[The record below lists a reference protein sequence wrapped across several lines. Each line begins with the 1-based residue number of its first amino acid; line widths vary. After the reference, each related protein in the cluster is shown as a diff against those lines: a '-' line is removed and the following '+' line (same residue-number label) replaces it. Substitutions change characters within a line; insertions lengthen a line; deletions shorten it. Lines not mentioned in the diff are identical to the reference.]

1 MTTDL
6 VKLASNDG
14 QIIKSELLDGR
25 RVKFLPS
32 VAECAYCWLRIDGYL
47 GNVSLSWTHVTSVRR
62 DSVNTNGKG
71 PTNRPLIFHRK
82 DLLRLKS
89 IPNRICYVPVDIG
102 TKIDMHPFVNN
113 YIESLM

>member
-47 GNVSLSWTHVTSVRR
+47 GNVR
-62 DSVNTNGKG
+62 
-71 PTNRPLIFHRK
+71 
-82 DLLRLKS
+82 
-89 IPNRICYVPVDIG
+89 
-102 TKIDMHPFVNN
+102 
-113 YIESLM
+113 